1 MARGPSGPLAVFP
14 LVSELQDAWADLLR
28 RRPSFAPSVAVYG
41 DILDTWARWSPPR
54 PLGLTTTPDAWRRS
68 WESGTPLVAEARVLR
83 AADLEDLVGAAMEA
97 LARVEPALAPALQ
110 AFATAWDGGAVGPA
124 VLLPARGRIGA
135 APSEA
140 GGLGAEAV
148 AFVAGASLRPALE
161 SLFTPAREHF
171 TEGAWSLG
179 ICPFCGGPPGFVD
192 VVEDG
197 RRRLA
202 CHLCGGAWPFAKLRC
217 PFCGV
222 DGAAH
227 QVRLVPEEA
236 REEGYLVSAC
246 RECRAYIKEVD
257 RRARWNAGPALI
269 EDWGSPHFD
278 LIAHR
283 QGYWRPIPSIVQLA
297 VPS

>member
-1 MARGPSGPLAVFP
+1 
-14 LVSELQDAWADLLR
+14 VSELQDAWADLLR
-28 RRPSFAPSVAVYG
+28 RRRSFAASVAVYG
-41 DILDTWARWSPPR
+41 DILDAWARWSPPR
-54 PLGLTTTPDAWRRS
+54 SLALATTPDAWRRS

-124 VLLPARGRIGA
+124 VLLPARGRVGA

-140 GGLGAEAV
+140 GGLSTEAL
-148 AFVAGASLRPALE
+148 AFLAGASLRPALE
-161 SLFTPAREHF
+161 LLFAPARQHF

-202 CHLCGGAWPFAKLRC
+202 CHLCGGIWPFAKLRC

-257 RRARWNAGPALI
+257 RRARWNAGPPLI

-297 VPS
+297 IRS

>member
-1 MARGPSGPLAVFP
+1 M
-14 LVSELQDAWADLLR
+14 SELQDAWADLLR
-28 RRPSFAPSVAVYG
+28 RRPSFATSVAVYG
-41 DILDTWARWSPPR
+41 DILDAWARWSPP
-54 PLGLTTTPDAWRRS
+54 PSLALAATPDVWRRS
-68 WESGTPLVAEARVLR
+68 WESGTPLVAEAARVLH
-83 AADLEDLVGAAMEA
+83 AADLEDLVAAAMEA

-124 VLLPARGRIGA
+124 VLLPARGRVGA

-140 GGLGAEAV
+140 GGLSTEAL
-148 AFVAGASLRPALE
+148 AFLAGASLRPALE
-161 SLFTPAREHF
+161 LLFAPARQHF

-202 CHLCGGAWPFAKLRC
+202 CHLCGGTWPFAKLRC

-257 RRARWNAGPALI
+257 RRARWNAGPPLI

-297 VPS
+297 IRS